1 MASRIHRQGEKVMSK
16 QTIGIVGYG
25 FVGQAV
31 AAGLCPVADVTVYDK
46 DPELGLFKVEEC
58 KEGLSETM
66 TTEMEVAISAYQFLV
81 NHCHIIFVCV
91 PTPMLKD
98 GGCDTSIVENVVIML
113 NAPAV
118 VLAVRPTIVIKSTV
132 TPGTTAKLQE
142 KCQWVNLVFNP
153 EFLTEANSQRD
164 FAEQDRVILGGVGL
178 NVADGVEEVATLY
191 REFGLARRVL
201 SIHSDIL
208 EMPIIQ
214 SCTSTEAEMVK
225 YLVNCF
231 LATKVSLAN
240 EFSQL
245 CEKVDADWDEV
256 WRLASKDE
264 RLGTSHWQVPGP
276 DGKPGFGGS
285 CFPKDLFG
293 MVKFMVEN
301 SVDPHTLLGAW
312 DTNIKVRP
320 ERDWEELKGRAVQ

>member
-1 MASRIHRQGEKVMSK
+1 MDK
-16 QTIGIVGYG
+16 QAIGVVGYG

-31 AAGLCPVADVTVYDK
+31 AAGFCPVANVMVYDK
-46 DPELGLFKVEEC
+46 DPEKGLLMVKECVEGWAESKVD
-58 KEGLSETM
+58 
-66 TTEMEVAISAYQFLV
+66 TTLDPFRCLIRHAR
-81 NHCHIIFVCV
+81 IIFVCV
-91 PTPMLKD
+91 PTPMRKD
-98 GGCDTSIVENVVIML
+98 GSCDTSVVEDVVQKLDHASVSCSIS
-113 NAPAV
+113 
-118 VLAVRPTIVIKSTV
+118 PTIVIKSTV
-132 TPGTTAKLQE
+132 PPGTTAKLQE

-153 EFLTEANSQRD
+153 EFLTEANSMRD
-164 FAEQDRVILGGVGL
+164 FAEQDRVVLGGVGSKVG
-178 NVADGVEEVATLY
+178 NGVEEVDVLY
-191 REFGLARRVL
+191 REFGLNRNARIRKADSPHVWPL
-201 SIHSDIL
+201 L
-208 EMPIIQ
+208 VIQ
-214 SCTSTEAEMVK
+214 TCTSTEAEMIK

-245 CEKVDADWDEV
+245 CEKVDADWDKV

-276 DGKPGFGGS
+276 DGKLGFGGS

-320 ERDWEELKGRAVQ
+320 ERDWEDLKGRAVQ